1 MTIRAFEDV
10 HPQLAKDV
18 YVDDMALV
26 LGDVEIGENSS
37 IWPFSV
43 VRGDVNAIRI
53 GARSNLQ
60 DNCVV
65 HVSHDSYYLP
75 GGYATII
82 GDEVTVGHQ
91 VILHGCQIGNRCLIG
106 MGSVVMDGVTIE
118 AETILGAGSI
128 VTEDKTLAGG
138 YLWLGRPARR
148 MRELTQAERD
158 QLLYSAQHYVRLKDR
173 HLSSR

>member
-1 MTIRAFEDV
+1 MTIRAFEER

-18 YVDDMALV
+18 YVDDLALV
-26 LGDVEIGENSS
+26 LGDVEIGPDSS

-43 VRGDVNAIRI
+43 VRGDVNSIRI

-65 HVSHDSYYLP
+65 HVSHDSYYSP
-75 GGYATII
+75 GGYATVI

-91 VILHGCQIGNRCLIG
+91 VILHGCQVGNRCLIG

-118 AETILGAGSI
+118 PETILGAGSI
-128 VTEDKTLAGG
+128 VTQDKTLSGG
-138 YLWLGRPARR
+138 YLWLGRPAKRIR
-148 MRELTQAERD
+148 ALTQAERE
-158 QLLYSAQHYVRLKDR
+158 QLLYSAQHYVRLKNR
-173 HLSSR
+173 HLNSR

>member
-1 MTIRAFEDV
+1 MTIRAFEDN
-10 HPQLAKDV
+10 HPQLANDV

-26 LGDVEIGENSS
+26 LGDVQVGADSS

-43 VRGDVNAIRI
+43 VRGDVNSIRI

-75 GGYATII
+75 GGHATVI

-91 VILHGCQIGNRCLIG
+91 VILHGCQIGDRCLIG
-106 MGSVVMDGVTIE
+106 MGSVVMDGVVIE
-118 AETILGAGSI
+118 PETILGAGSI
-128 VTEDKTLAGG
+128 VTENKILEGG
-138 YLWLGRPARR
+138 YVWLGRPAKRIR
-148 MRELTQAERD
+148 PITDAERKH
-158 QLLYSAQHYVRLKDR
+158 LLYSAQHYVRLKDR

>member
-1 MTIRAFEDV
+1 MTIRAFEDI

-18 YVDDMALV
+18 YIDDLALV
-26 LGDVEIGENSS
+26 LGDVQIGADSS

-43 VRGDVNAIRI
+43 VRGDVNSIRI

-60 DNCVV
+60 DHCVV
-65 HVSHDSYYLP
+65 HVSHDSVYLP
-75 GGYATII
+75 GGVATVI

-106 MGSVVMDGVTIE
+106 MGSVVMDSVVIE
-118 AETILGAGSI
+118 PETILGAGSI
-128 VTEDKTLAGG
+128 VTEGKTLSGG

-148 MRELTQAERD
+148 IRALSQTERE

-173 HLSSR
+173 HLNSR